1 MEDNLKDSE
10 TKSDEEP
17 KPKRK
22 KKLIIPW
29 KALALY
35 VLPALVVFII
45 FFVMHKSFVQAP
57 LSREEIAALL
67 VNNQEEE
74 LSDNKS
80 EEKQVEDYLEW
91 SKLNIRPRMLEI
103 ESVIEFKDYYIT
115 NSQDSG
121 YDYVEVIKISNI
133 NDFENDN
140 KKTIGLKIANDWL
153 EWVDNYKI
161 IYCDNF

>member
-1 MEDNLKDSE
+1 MYAITLFK
-10 TKSDEEP
+10 
-17 KPKRK
+17 
-22 KKLIIPW
+22 I
-29 KALALY
+29 
-35 VLPALVVFII
+35 
-45 FFVMHKSFVQAP
+45 Q
-57 LSREEIAALL
+57 
-67 VNNQEEE
+67 
-74 LSDNKS
+74 

-103 ESVIEFKDYYIT
+103 ESVIEFKDYFIT

-161 IYCDNF
+161 IYCENF

>member
-1 MEDNLKDSE
+1 MYAITLFK
-10 TKSDEEP
+10 
-17 KPKRK
+17 
-22 KKLIIPW
+22 I
-29 KALALY
+29 
-35 VLPALVVFII
+35 
-45 FFVMHKSFVQAP
+45 
-57 LSREEIAALL
+57 
-67 VNNQEEE
+67 QE
-74 LSDNKS
+74 K
-80 EEKQVEDYLEW
+80 KQVEDYLEW

-103 ESVIEFKDYYIT
+103 ESVIEFKDYFIT

>member
-1 MEDNLKDSE
+1 MYAITLFKIQEKN
-10 TKSDEEP
+10 
-17 KPKRK
+17 
-22 KKLIIPW
+22 KLRITW
-29 KALALY
+29 NG
-35 VLPALVVFII
+35 
-45 FFVMHKSFVQAP
+45 Q
-57 LSREEIAALL
+57 
-67 VNNQEEE
+67 
-74 LSDNKS
+74 
-80 EEKQVEDYLEW
+80 
-91 SKLNIRPRMLEI
+91 KLNIRPRMLEI

-121 YDYVEVIKISNI
+121 YDFVEVIKISNI

>member
-1 MEDNLKDSE
+1 MYAITLFK
-10 TKSDEEP
+10 
-17 KPKRK
+17 
-22 KKLIIPW
+22 I
-29 KALALY
+29 
-35 VLPALVVFII
+35 
-45 FFVMHKSFVQAP
+45 
-57 LSREEIAALL
+57 
-67 VNNQEEE
+67 QE
-74 LSDNKS
+74 K
-80 EEKQVEDYLEW
+80 KQVEDYLEW

-121 YDYVEVIKISNI
+121 YDFVEVIKISNI

>member
-1 MEDNLKDSE
+1 MYAITLFK
-10 TKSDEEP
+10 
-17 KPKRK
+17 
-22 KKLIIPW
+22 I
-29 KALALY
+29 
-35 VLPALVVFII
+35 
-45 FFVMHKSFVQAP
+45 
-57 LSREEIAALL
+57 
-67 VNNQEEE
+67 QE
-74 LSDNKS
+74 K
-80 EEKQVEDYLEW
+80 KQVEDYLEW
-91 SKLNIRPRMLEI
+91 SKINIRPRMLEI

-121 YDYVEVIKISNI
+121 YDFVEVIKISNI

>member
-1 MEDNLKDSE
+1 MYAITLFK
-10 TKSDEEP
+10 
-17 KPKRK
+17 
-22 KKLIIPW
+22 I
-29 KALALY
+29 
-35 VLPALVVFII
+35 
-45 FFVMHKSFVQAP
+45 Q
-57 LSREEIAALL
+57 
-67 VNNQEEE
+67 
-74 LSDNKS
+74 

-103 ESVIEFKDYYIT
+103 ESVIEFKDYFIT

>member
-1 MEDNLKDSE
+1 MYAMTLFK
-10 TKSDEEP
+10 
-17 KPKRK
+17 
-22 KKLIIPW
+22 I
-29 KALALY
+29 
-35 VLPALVVFII
+35 
-45 FFVMHKSFVQAP
+45 
-57 LSREEIAALL
+57 
-67 VNNQEEE
+67 QE
-74 LSDNKS
+74 K
-80 EEKQVEDYLEW
+80 KQVEDYLEW

-121 YDYVEVIKISNI
+121 YDFVEVIKISNI
-133 NDFENDN
+133 NDFENVN

>member
-1 MEDNLKDSE
+1 MYAITLFK
-10 TKSDEEP
+10 
-17 KPKRK
+17 
-22 KKLIIPW
+22 I
-29 KALALY
+29 
-35 VLPALVVFII
+35 
-45 FFVMHKSFVQAP
+45 Q
-57 LSREEIAALL
+57 
-67 VNNQEEE
+67 
-74 LSDNKS
+74 

-121 YDYVEVIKISNI
+121 YDFVEVIKISNI

>member
-1 MEDNLKDSE
+1 MYAITLFK
-10 TKSDEEP
+10 
-17 KPKRK
+17 
-22 KKLIIPW
+22 I
-29 KALALY
+29 
-35 VLPALVVFII
+35 
-45 FFVMHKSFVQAP
+45 Q
-57 LSREEIAALL
+57 
-67 VNNQEEE
+67 
-74 LSDNKS
+74 

>member
-1 MEDNLKDSE
+1 MYAITLFK
-10 TKSDEEP
+10 
-17 KPKRK
+17 
-22 KKLIIPW
+22 I
-29 KALALY
+29 
-35 VLPALVVFII
+35 
-45 FFVMHKSFVQAP
+45 Q
-57 LSREEIAALL
+57 
-67 VNNQEEE
+67 
-74 LSDNKS
+74 

-161 IYCDNF
+161 IYCDNY

>member
-1 MEDNLKDSE
+1 MYAITLFK
-10 TKSDEEP
+10 
-17 KPKRK
+17 
-22 KKLIIPW
+22 I
-29 KALALY
+29 
-35 VLPALVVFII
+35 
-45 FFVMHKSFVQAP
+45 Q
-57 LSREEIAALL
+57 
-67 VNNQEEE
+67 
-74 LSDNKS
+74 

-103 ESVIEFKDYYIT
+103 ESVINFKDYYIT

-121 YDYVEVIKISNI
+121 YDFVEVIKISNI

>member
-1 MEDNLKDSE
+1 MYAITLFK
-10 TKSDEEP
+10 
-17 KPKRK
+17 
-22 KKLIIPW
+22 I
-29 KALALY
+29 
-35 VLPALVVFII
+35 
-45 FFVMHKSFVQAP
+45 Q
-57 LSREEIAALL
+57 
-67 VNNQEEE
+67 
-74 LSDNKS
+74 

-121 YDYVEVIKISNI
+121 YDCVEVIKISNI